1 MSQRAYMPDY
11 LRLFALFGI
20 VVVNVQSMAFP
31 ILEGFFAA
39 SRSDPIDQGVI
50 WLVHGLAYFKTYG
63 LFSFMFGVGLAFQ
76 MRSAERRALPFGP
89 MYRNRM
95 IGLAFLG
102 LLHGCL
108 LFPYDILV
116 LYAVT
121 GSILYVMRN
130 WAVRRLVRWGMI
142 LLVVQIVLASL
153 FLLNAPA
160 DEAVGALERQIMV
173 HGGFVDVTIF
183 RTLSFL
189 NIFPFLLLL
198 QGFSALG
205 WFCLGLA
212 AVKSGLIDTPDHPVW
227 TRARRWFLIPG
238 VALSLF
244 AAGLWQWG
252 PSAVTEALG
261 MILVLAAAPLATF
274 GYLGLIALIAKPPD
288 PRFAPFLKAGG
299 SSLSIYLGQSIVLAT
314 LFAPYGLG
322 LWDRVGPAVAVVL
335 ALATTV
341 VLILALIAW
350 RSRFALGP
358 FEWVLRRITRLGV
371 RAPAAGKARGV
382 SDNI

>member
-1 MSQRAYMPDY
+1 MSERAYMPDY

-31 ILEGFFAA
+31 ILGGFFAA
-39 SRSDPIDQGVI
+39 SRYGPVDQGVV
-50 WLVHGLAYFKTYG
+50 WLVEGLAFLKTYG

-89 MYRNRM
+89 LYRNRM

-121 GSILYVMRN
+121 GSILYFMRN
-130 WAVRRLVRWGMI
+130 WAVRRLVWWGMI
-142 LLVVQIVLASL
+142 LLVVQILLASL
-153 FLLNAPA
+153 MFLNAPA
-160 DEAVGALERQIMV
+160 DEAVGVLERQVMV
-173 HGGFVDVTIF
+173 NGGFVDVTIF
-183 RTLSFL
+183 RTISFL
-189 NIFPFLLLL
+189 SIFPFLLLL

-227 TRARRWFLIPG
+227 TRARRWCLIPG
-238 VALSLF
+238 VALSLL
-244 AAGLWQWG
+244 AAGLWQWAPWG
-252 PSAVTEALG
+252 SAADLW
-261 MILVLAAAPLATF
+261 MVLIVMAAPLATF
-274 GYLGLIALIAKPPD
+274 GYLGLIALVAKPPG

-299 SSLSIYLGQSIVLAT
+299 SSLSVYLGQSIVLAT

-322 LWDRVGPAVAVVL
+322 LWDRVGPAVAVAL
-335 ALATTV
+335 ALATTA

-358 FEWVLRRITRLGV
+358 FEWLLRRITRLGV
-371 RAPAAGKARGV
+371 RAPAASTV
-382 SDNI
+382 P